1 MFKDLGYEEGN
12 ENWQNPNDWLVQDSD
27 DPGYQILSDS
37 EIVAEVNGEDDKLS
51 SDNEDVD
58 ESIETTVPHAKAY
71 EAFGT
76 ALEWLEAQG
85 DVDIAHLLLVKKW
98 KDIAAIK

>member
-37 EIVAEVNGEDDKLS
+37 EIVAEVNGEDDLS
-51 SDNEDVD
+51 SDNVD
-58 ESIETTVPHAKAY
+58 ELIETTVPHAKAY